1 MSPGGEICLVTA
13 EEYRGGVV
21 GTIFDSGDGERS
33 VTWRRW
39 STIIDVI
46 VSALR
51 KEVVRPELKIVVRRR
66 LLCPAEKSQKMA
78 IQLVRPRT
86 D

>member
-1 MSPGGEICLVTA
+1 MVTTD
-13 EEYRGGVV
+13 EYRGGVV
-21 GTIFDSGDGERS
+21 GNKGCSKDGDRS

-51 KEVVRPELKIVVRRR
+51 KEVVRPALKTVVRRR